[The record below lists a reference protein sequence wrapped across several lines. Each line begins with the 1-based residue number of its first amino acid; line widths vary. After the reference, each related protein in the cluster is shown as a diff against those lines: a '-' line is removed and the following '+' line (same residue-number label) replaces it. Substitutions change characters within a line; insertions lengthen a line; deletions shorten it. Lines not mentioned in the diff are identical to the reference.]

1 MMIVSESMLD
11 SAIKHNKDSMT
22 GQMSLFDFAAEED
35 KKAFEIRI
43 PDVAEYTKE
52 ELLGYEKEIL
62 GVYVSGHPLDEYTG
76 MVNKYITNVSSDF
89 EVDD

>member
-1 MMIVSESMLD
+1 M
-11 SAIKHNKDSMT
+11 SA
-22 GQMSLFDFAAEED
+22 FCFAAEED

-62 GVYVSGHPLDEYTG
+62 GVYVSDIHL
-76 MVNKYITNVSSDF
+76 MNIQVWSTNI
-89 EVDD
+89 